1 MKLKLKIILPLLL
14 LKFCNA
20 FSQTNE
26 IMSTQVICSTKTGQW
41 KILADNGSNVLIKG
55 QFLSRLKKIS
65 TGHLFS
71 YRYFKIENSTFIIE
85 DLKLKCKKYGEEF
98 KYVQSHSNRV
108 DEWCLLADEQYIYEG
123 IFTLRN
129 LSSKSKIYS
138 TVHLSQYKIKIN

>member
-1 MKLKLKIILPLLL
+1 MFPLLF
-14 LKFCNA
+14 LKFDSA
-20 FSQTNE
+20 FSQTVE
-26 IMSTQVICSTKTGQW
+26 TQVICSTQTGQW
-41 KILADNGSNVLIKG
+41 KILVDNGSNVLIKG
-55 QFLSRLKKIS
+55 QFLSRIKKIS

-71 YRYFKIENSTFIIE
+71 YRYFKIENSILSIE
-85 DLKLKCKKYGEEF
+85 NLKLKCKKYGEEF

-108 DEWCLLADEQYIYEG
+108 DEWSLLADEQYIYEG